1 MQSRRKTWLFGGIAL
16 IVCGV
21 LTVLRDSISLFPAAG
36 LSVSISVVADVIWA
50 IGVMIFAIGFGREG
64 SVVARKPL
72 GVTAMCLVAVW
83 PLVSAIVSTVLPTV
97 LPVPDERWLM
107 WGYAGALIPFAAG
120 LIASVEIARAGVVP
134 SPWKWAP
141 TVALG
146 LSTLAWL
153 LPQLLTV
160 GAGASDAAN
169 LVPLFSGLGTLS
181 VLASTFGL
189 GIVAT
194 VLATRNRSGVVEI
207 YSSQPTE
214 STPSL

>member
-1 MQSRRKTWLFGGIAL
+1 MFGGIAL

-21 LTVLRDSISLFPAAG
+21 LSVLRDSISLFPAAG
-36 LSVSISVVADVIWA
+36 LSVGISVVADVVWA

-83 PLVSAIVSTVLPTV
+83 PLVSAIVSTVLSTV

-134 SPWKWAP
+134 LPWKWAP

-153 LPQLLTV
+153 LPQLLSV

-207 YSSQPTE
+207 YTSQPTE

>member
-1 MQSRRKTWLFGGIAL
+1 MVAGIAL
-16 IVCGV
+16 IFCGV
-21 LTVLRDSISLFPAAG
+21 LSVLRDSISLFPAAG
-36 LSVSISVVADVIWA
+36 LSVSISVVADVVWA
-50 IGVMIFAIGFGREG
+50 IGVVIFAIGFGREG

-83 PLVSAIVSTVLPTV
+83 PLVSAIVSAVLSAV

-134 SPWKWAP
+134 SPWNWAP
-141 TVALG
+141 MVALG
-146 LSTLAWL
+146 AQALAWL
-153 LPQLLTV
+153 VPQLV
-160 GAGASDAAN
+160 AARAGASDTAN

-181 VLASTFGL
+181 VLVSTFGL

-194 VLATRNRSGVVEI
+194 VLSTRNRSRVVEI
-207 YSSQPTE
+207 YTSRSTE

>member
-21 LTVLRDSISLFPAAG
+21 LSVLRDSISLFPAAG
-36 LSVSISVVADVIWA
+36 LLVSISVVADVVWA
-50 IGVMIFAIGFGREG
+50 ISVMIFAIGFGREG
-64 SVVARKPL
+64 SVVDRKPL

-83 PLVSAIVSTVLPTV
+83 PLVSAIVSTVLSTV

-134 SPWKWAP
+134 LPWKWAP
-141 TVALG
+141 MVALG

-181 VLASTFGL
+181 VLVSTFGL

-207 YSSQPTE
+207 YTSQPTE